1 MIPAPKGEGEETA
14 VPPNS
19 TPIAPCPVDELYVV
33 VSLGTVRRVRMMSGY
48 SMQRFHA
55 VNELHTGEVGHPV
68 RVTISRQDDGIVD
81 AVVVQE
87 VE

>member
-33 VSLGTVRRVRMMSGY
+33 VSLGTVRRVT
-48 SMQRFHA
+48 
-55 VNELHTGEVGHPV
+55 V
-68 RVTISRQDDGIVD
+68 I
-81 AVVVQE
+81 
-87 VE
+87 